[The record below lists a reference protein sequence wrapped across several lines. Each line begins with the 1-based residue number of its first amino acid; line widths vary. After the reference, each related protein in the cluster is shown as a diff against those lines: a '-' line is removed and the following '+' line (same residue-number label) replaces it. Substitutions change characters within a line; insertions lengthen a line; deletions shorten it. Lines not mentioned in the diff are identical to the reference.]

1 MVNFYCLFILITG
14 SRPSNSEL
22 TVTNFFAEYRDQLIA
37 LGIILGALDSASR
50 AFANLKADLDEEKAV

>member
-1 MVNFYCLFILITG
+1 LITG